1 MSKIPQ
7 DLQEVNTAFEYLL
20 EEYLNDDPEIAETIS
35 KINNDDNKIDEQFFV
50 EKEELVVAAFLNNP
64 CPCSRNCQKQLN
76 HQEVIKNRAFFRSLG
91 KTERNNILLIVLKSL
106 LSHDK
111 LSMSGRSKKSRKR
124 KKFDYHVSID
134 RPVCKAVFLFYYGET
149 SKRLD
154 RLKSCV
160 TFDNLIIPVHGNS
173 GRTPTNAYNM
183 SEREKVKSFILNFA
197 AIHGLPDPGR
207 DLRKGKGKLRML
219 LPSIMT
225 YKSVHQQY
233 ALSLKVSGGSQVA
246 YRTFL
251 KIWQDEFSHIRF
263 NNPRSDLCMTC
274 EDFKKRLNQVTAT
287 LDEEKDQKKEQIHK
301 QALSHLKHVKKER
314 LFYQANT
321 KVAKKYYKKLCSNKG
336 ILESNQPN
344 SKHILAH
351 YSWDF
356 AQQLHYPFEDQQ
368 VGPIFFKTPR
378 KAVSCLESAVKE
390 FLVNIII

>member
-1 MSKIPQ
+1 LSKIPQ
-7 DLQEVNTAFEYLL
+7 YLTEVNTAFEYLL
-20 EEYLNDDPEIAETIS
+20 EEYLNDDSDIAETIS
-35 KINNDDNKIDEQFFV
+35 KINNDDNKIDEQFA
-50 EKEELVVAAFLNNP
+50 EKEEEVVAAFLNNP

-106 LSHDK
+106 LSHDQ
-111 LSMSGRSKKSRKR
+111 LSMSGRAKKSRER

-134 RPVCKAVFLFYYGET
+134 RPVCKAVFLFYYFDP
-149 SKRLD
+149 SKRLE

-160 TFDNLIIPVHGNS
+160 TALNLTIPVHGNS

-183 SEREKVKSFILNFA
+183 SEREKVKSFILNFV

-207 DLRKGKGKLRML
+207 DHRCGKGKLRML

-233 ALSLKVSGGSQVA
+233 VLSLKVSGGSEVA

-251 KIWQDEFSHIRF
+251 KIWADEFSHIKF

-287 LDEEKDQKKEQIHK
+287 LDEEKDQR
-301 QALSHLKHVKKER
+301 AD
-314 LFYQANT
+314 T
-321 KVAKKYYKKLCSNKG
+321 
-336 ILESNQPN
+336 
-344 SKHILAH
+344 
-351 YSWDF
+351 
-356 AQQLHYPFEDQQ
+356 
-368 VGPIFFKTPR
+368 
-378 KAVSCLESAVKE
+378 
-390 FLVNIII
+390 